1 MDLCLQNSD
10 FSWVSH
16 IGFALLGLSYMTS
29 DLLVFRVCIAVSN
42 VTLVTWALLALPPAS
57 CVSAASW
64 NTLFCLINIRRAVQE
79 WRRRLQMD
87 SVKDTSTRSD
97 SISDSATPSADALVF
112 TSVCVRF
119 RVNVLTLTVL
129 TLTAGCSRACRG
141 CWPSAAAA

>member
-64 NTLFCLINIRRAVQE
+64 NNLFCLINIRRAVQE
-79 WRRRLQMD
+79 WQRRLQID
-87 SVKDTSTRSD
+87 SVKVTSTWSD
-97 SISDSATPSADALVF
+97 SISDSATPSADASADEGL
-112 TSVCVRF
+112 
-119 RVNVLTLTVL
+119 
-129 TLTAGCSRACRG
+129 SR
-141 CWPSAAAA
+141 ST